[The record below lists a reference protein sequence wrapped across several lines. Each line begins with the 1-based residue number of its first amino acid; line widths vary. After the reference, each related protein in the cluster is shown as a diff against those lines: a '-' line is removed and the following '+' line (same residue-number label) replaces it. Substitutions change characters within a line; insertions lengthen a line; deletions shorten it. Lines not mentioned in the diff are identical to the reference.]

1 MKLSKKLAV
10 VGLVVA
16 SVVGIGLTV
25 SPETWAATCS
35 TGTNCLEQG
44 LNSVSNGSR
53 TDVGGLIK
61 SIVNALLFAL
71 GAIAV
76 VMIVIG
82 GIRYTTSNGD
92 SSQVTSAKNTIMYA
106 VIGLIIAIMA
116 YSIVNFVIQR
126 LATTPATNTPTQNST
141 VAGGLN

>member
-16 SVVGIGLTV
+16 SVVGIGVTV

-53 TDVGGLIK
+53 TNVGGLIK
-61 SIVNALLFAL
+61 SIVNALLFVL
-71 GAIAV
+71 GAISV

-82 GIRYTTSNGD
+82 GIKYTTSNGD

-106 VIGLIIAIMA
+106 VIGLIVAIMA
-116 YSIVNFVIQR
+116 YSIVNFVVTQ
-126 LATTPATNTPTQNST
+126 LTTTPATNPPTQNRGVSN
-141 VAGGLN
+141 ALN